1 MAEHYAILKVLGE
14 GSFGKCYLVQ
24 AASDNSKRVIKQVDL
39 NPLKKSEHSEAL
51 REAKVLEQLDH
62 PNIIRFR
69 EVYKTKKNKLC
80 IVMDYADGGD
90 LATKIKSQRSSPFT
104 EDFILNVFVQICLA
118 LKHVHDRKVI
128 HRDLKP
134 QNIFLMQS
142 GNAKLGDF
150 GIAKVLSK
158 TMEQARTL
166 VGTPYYLSPEV
177 VEGQPYSFA
186 SDIWAIGAVLYEMCA
201 LRPPFMAESI
211 HALAIKIIEGR
222 YEPISSRYS
231 SELSSLVTAL
241 LVREPANRPS
251 IHQILR
257 FPIVRKRIE
266 DHLSRSLCLEEF
278 SHTILHGFNLLARQ
292 PTAPLPS
299 SKPETPSRQGSL
311 STQADTPQPS
321 ASPIAFYSPT
331 DVNTPSPEVQ
341 QRVARVI
348 ASNRGEVDRQAM
360 IADLRRKR
368 AELRA
373 RKRNEDAV
381 ALAHPSAVA
390 PSAFNKE
397 EYEAF
402 IYEIQGALI
411 EQEGDSTPQLQAP
424 VCEAEETPGASI
436 LEEAEGLR
444 ARLQQSLGPEIFAN
458 VYNLV
463 RQAEGDT
470 ETLLADW
477 MGRKDQETYVPLLK
491 ELMRLESS

>member
-1 MAEHYAILKVLGE
+1 MAEHYSIIKILGE

-24 AASDNSKRVIKQVDL
+24 ANSDNSKRVIKQVDL
-39 NPLKKSEHSEAL
+39 NPLSKPEQAEAY

-90 LATKIKSQRSSPFT
+90 LASKIKSQRSSPFP
-104 EDFILNVFVQICLA
+104 EDFILSVFVQLCLA

-134 QNIFLMQS
+134 QNVFLMQS
-142 GNAKLGDF
+142 GNVKLGDF
-150 GIAKVLSK
+150 GIAKVLSR
-158 TMEQARTL
+158 TVEQAKTL

-177 VEGQPYSFA
+177 VESLPYSFM
-186 SDIWAIGAVLYEMCA
+186 SDVWSLGALLYEMCA

-222 YEPISSRYS
+222 YDPISSMYS

-257 FPIVRKRIE
+257 FPIVRRRIE

-278 SHTILHGFNLLARQ
+278 SHTILHGFNLLARK
-292 PTAPLPS
+292 PTAPLVSPQ
-299 SKPETPSRQGSL
+299 PETPSRQG
-311 STQADTPQPS
+311 TKPTETDTPQTTPP
-321 ASPIAFYSPT
+321 AAFY
-331 DVNTPSPEVQ
+331 TPNAPSTEVQ
-341 QRVARVI
+341 QQVARAI
-348 ASNRGEVDRQAM
+348 AIDRREEERQAM

-368 AELRA
+368 AELIA
-373 RKRNEDAV
+373 RKRERLNAAVV

-390 PSAFNKE
+390 PVASDKD

-402 IYEIQGALI
+402 IYEIQGALL
-411 EQEGDSTPQLQAP
+411 EQEGDSTPQLQTPTPESEESPASSSL
-424 VCEAEETPGASI
+424 EET
-436 LEEAEGLR
+436 EGLR
-444 ARLQQSLGPEIFAN
+444 DRLQQSLGPEIFAN
-458 VYNLV
+458 VYRLV
-463 RQAEGDT
+463 REEQER
-470 ETLLADW
+470 TLLADW
-477 MGRKDQETYVPLLK
+477 MGTADQEKYVPLLK
-491 ELMRLESS
+491 ELWRLESS